1 MGGQFGM
8 ARQHGFSRR
17 NHRRSQRQVR
27 TVLWVSDH
35 ELYDEQRAILRSLYG
50 QDVEII
56 QFQGMQFRKQFD
68 FVDFL
73 RENLDSIVYAVVPK
87 AQLIQAV
94 ITGMEEGFSFGY
106 FTFDR
111 GSRHRVGMIPAVKS
125 VYYFDGRVGK
135 LLQPYIRSKEKP
147 RFHSV
152 PLVIPA

>member
-8 ARQHGFSRR
+8 ARQNGFNRR
-17 NHRRSQRQVR
+17 YRRSGQQRK
-27 TVLWVSDH
+27 TVSWVSDH
-35 ELYDEQRAILRSLYG
+35 ELYEEQREILRFLYG
-50 QDVEII
+50 ADIEII
-56 QFQGMQFRKQFD
+56 HYQGMQFRKQFD

-73 RENLDSIVYAVVPK
+73 RENLDSVVYAVVPK

-94 ITGMEEGFSFGY
+94 ITGMKEGFSFGY

-111 GSRHRVGMIPAVKS
+111 GSRYHTKEIPSVKS

-147 RFHSV
+147 RSYSV
-152 PLVIPA
+152 PITISA

>member
-1 MGGQFGM
+1 M
-8 ARQHGFSRR
+8 ARQNGFNRR
-17 NHRRSQRQVR
+17 HRRQGWHPR

-35 ELYDEQRAILRSLYG
+35 QLYDEQREILQSLYG
-50 QDVEII
+50 ENIQII
-56 QFQGMQFRKQFD
+56 HYQGMQFRKQFD

-73 RENLDSIVYAVVPK
+73 REHLDSVVYAVVPK
-87 AQLIQAV
+87 AQFIQAT

-111 GSRHRVGMIPAVKS
+111 GSRHHAGVIPAVRS
-125 VYYFDGRVGK
+125 AYYFDGRVGK